1 VEKKRTYEGKG
12 ASYIYPLQGIY
23 DIPLD
28 WSSEKLGEVIQD
40 LQSAFASG
48 LRDDNGITQLRMN
61 NITSD
66 GRLNFEELL
75 KVPIPSGIEDFNL
88 QQDDVIFNNTP
99 INIQDFRSV
108 ISDDKIFKE
117 TISVAGY
124 IEGWCKSDPK

>member
-1 VEKKRTYEGKG
+1 MYTV
-12 ASYIYPLQGIY
+12 
-23 DIPLD
+23 PLD

-40 LQSAFASG
+40 LQSGFASG
-48 LRDDNGITQLRMN
+48 LRDDNGITQLQMN

-66 GRLNFEELL
+66 RRLNFEELL
-75 KVPIPSGIEDFNL
+75 KVPIPSDIEDFNL

-117 TISVAGY
+117 TISAAGY
-124 IEGWCKSDPK
+124 IEGLCKSDPK